1 MNRLLSVLSLCLPA
15 LCLPALSLL
24 ALAGVSPAAAAE
36 RVAIIPLAAS
46 GDVTPPIAEQFR
58 GVLRRLAAAEAEA
71 LPEAEVQA
79 AMGRAGVAVGCRTE
93 ACAVGLAGATG
104 ARFVLAGAVG
114 SVDEIYTVELA
125 LYDRALNSRQSAK
138 GTCEL
143 CAAGEVDRTIASTF
157 AQLAPML
164 RVAAAAPVTPA
175 APEPIGVEVQTV
187 PDGARVFVDGAA
199 RGQAPIVLKVEPG
212 PHTVAVE
219 LEGFERAERSIS
231 AVDRPVK
238 VAFRLTPATPV
249 AAAPAPVVTPPVVA
263 PTPVAPAP
271 TASGGGGHLYTGIGM
286 LVGGALLTGG
296 GAYLIILDG
305 DVTCTDGRGRR
316 ECPKVFN
323 TKGFGMG
330 AFGVGAAL
338 VGAGTTLVILHAL
351 ADEPAVTPT
360 VAPGADGGAMMGLSG
375 RF

>member
-1 MNRLLSVLSLCLPA
+1 MNRLFPFC
-15 LCLPALSLL
+15 LL
-24 ALAGVSPAAAAE
+24 AFTLTGLSSAAAAE
-36 RVAIIPLAAS
+36 RVAIIPLAAT

-71 LPEAEVQA
+71 LPDAEVAA
-79 AMGRAGVAVGCRTE
+79 AMSRAGVAAGCRTE

-114 SVDEIYTVELA
+114 SVDEIYTVELS
-125 LYDRALNSRQSAK
+125 LYDRAQNVRKAAK

-164 RVAAAAPVTPA
+164 RVPAAPAAPVAVVTA
-175 APEPIGVEVQTV
+175 EPIAVEVQTV
-187 PDGARVFVDGAA
+187 PDGARVSIDGVA
-199 RGQAPIVLKVEPG
+199 RGQAPIVLKVDPG
-212 PHTVAVE
+212 PHTIAVE
-219 LEGFERAERSIS
+219 KDGFERTERSIT

-238 VAFRLTPATPV
+238 VAFRLTPAAPV

-271 TASGGGGHLYTGIGM
+271 SGGGHLYTGIGM

-316 ECPKVFN
+316 ECPTVFN

-338 VGAGTTLVILHAL
+338 VGAGTTLLILDAL

-360 VAPGADGGAMMGLSG
+360 VAPGANGGAMMGLSG